1 LRRLSSLTFGVVGLG
16 RIGTATALRAKALG
30 FRVVFNDPFLANGAH
45 KALGIHRATSLEEL
59 LEQTD
64 VLSLHCPS
72 SPATRGMIGE
82 AELARL
88 RPTSFL
94 VNTARGD
101 LVQKDPLFSALR
113 EGRLAG
119 AGLDVVQDEPLRSA
133 TEAATPNLI
142 VTCHAAFCSPE
153 GMIEMRTTSA
163 RIARAALLGQPVW
176 NRVN

>member
-1 LRRLSSLTFGVVGLG
+1 
-16 RIGTATALRAKALG
+16 
-30 FRVVFNDPFLANGAH
+30 
-45 KALGIHRATSLEEL
+45 
-59 LEQTD
+59 
-64 VLSLHCPS
+64 
-72 SPATRGMIGE
+72 MIGE

-88 RPTSFL
+88 RSTSFL

-101 LVQKDPLFSALR
+101 LVQKEPLFRALR

-133 TEAATPNLI
+133 AEAATPNLI